1 MADSD
6 KLIVELVAK
15 VEKFQQ
21 DMQASMKTFDSAT
34 GKMTDAATKLA
45 ESSKKSTKG
54 TTDAFAVMAGVVGGE
69 LVIGAFN
76 LAKDAALSLASA
88 ILGDGIDAAVAQ
100 EKAMLQ
106 LSTVLKNTGENTLE
120 SRKLFSDFADEM
132 EGLTNIGDD
141 VILKLSAMG
150 KAMGQTNEETKQM
163 VRVAADLSV
172 AMGID
177 VEQAMTMLGG
187 TLNGT
192 AGKLE
197 KLNPELG
204 NLSAEAL
211 RSGAAVD
218 ILGKKFQ
225 GLAGQ
230 NAKTF
235 EGSLLGIK
243 NQFGNFTE
251 AIGTLIKN
259 NSALSSVMNSISNG
273 FKQLTLFVEA
283 NKKEIAEFITQVV
296 YFSTKAAS
304 GFVTSIDFI
313 IDVMKT
319 MWFMFKSTVE
329 SVATLAAAIVRF
341 ATGDFSGAAEIISKQ
356 TSSVADEFES
366 LMTEIAK
373 TSKLE
378 EVATYMDTAA
388 ESSKQYAAETN
399 NTIEAIVAK
408 DDTTK
413 KEMETISELMSL
425 NDMQLEQ
432 AKALAE
438 EMWKQANDK
447 AAIAQFELETKQAML
462 EREAEMDG
470 DFRTTSA
477 DAELAAFEERFA
489 LLAQQQKDERDL
501 LNEGL
506 IAKNADAIQ
515 SEAAR
520 KAIRDKGYA
529 EWKALEDA
537 KLKQEDKN
545 NKAKLKATSQALD
558 DLGSLTQ
565 SKNKTLFGIGKAAN
579 IAKATIDGYT
589 AIQNALATV
598 PYPFNIAAA
607 AGIGVKTAMNISK
620 IKAQK
625 LATGIDQ
632 VPGIGSQDNFPALLA
647 PNERVVPAETNKD
660 LTKFLEGMKSG
671 GTGTNNVSIQL
682 TMNDNLI
689 DFVEAKLVERK
700 RNGTSRGLF

>member
-1 MADSD
+1 M
-6 KLIVELVAK
+6 
-15 VEKFQQ
+15 
-21 DMQASMKTFDSAT
+21 
-34 GKMTDAATKLA
+34 
-45 ESSKKSTKG
+45 
-54 TTDAFAVMAGVVGGE
+54 
-69 LVIGAFN
+69 
-76 LAKDAALSLASA
+76 
-88 ILGDGIDAAVAQ
+88 
-100 EKAMLQ
+100 
-106 LSTVLKNTGENTLE
+106 
-120 SRKLFSDFADEM
+120 
-132 EGLTNIGDD
+132 
-141 VILKLSAMG
+141 
-150 KAMGQTNEETKQM
+150 
-163 VRVAADLSV
+163 
-172 AMGID
+172 
-177 VEQAMTMLGG
+177 
-187 TLNGT
+187 
-192 AGKLE
+192 
-197 KLNPELG
+197 
-204 NLSAEAL
+204 
-211 RSGAAVD
+211 
-218 ILGKKFQ
+218 
-225 GLAGQ
+225 
-230 NAKTF
+230 
-235 EGSLLGIK
+235 GSL
-243 NQFGNFTE
+243 T
-251 AIGTLIKN
+251 
-259 NSALSSVMNSISNG
+259 NG
-273 FKQLTLFVEA
+273 FKILTKYIEA
-283 NKKEIAEFITQVV
+283 NKEEISEFITQVT
-296 YFSTKAAS
+296 YFATTAA
-304 GFVTSIDFI
+304 GGLIKGLDFV
-313 IDVMKT
+313 IDVLKT
-319 MWFMFKSTVE
+319 MWFMFKSVIE
-329 SVATLAAAIVRF
+329 SVATLAAAFVRW
-341 ATGDFSGAAEIISKQ
+341 ANDDYKGAAEIISKQ
-356 TSSVADEFES
+356 TDNVKQEFEE
-366 LMTEIAK
+366 LMTAIAS
-373 TSKLE
+373 TSKM
-378 EVATYMDTAA
+378 EVAAEYMYQAA
-388 ESSKQYAAETN
+388 EASKQYAAETN

-477 DAELAAFEERFA
+477 DAELAAYEERFA
-489 LLAQQQKDERDL
+489 LLEEQQAAEQAL
-501 LNEGL
+501 LEQGL
-506 IAKNADAIQ
+506 SAKKAKAE
-515 SEAAR
+515 EAAAARGALER
-520 KAIRDKGYA
+520 KQYA
-529 EWKALEDA
+529 DWKALEDA

-565 SKNKTLFGIGKAAN
+565 TKNKTLFGIGKAAN

-607 AGIGVKTAMNISK
+607 AGIAVKTGINISK